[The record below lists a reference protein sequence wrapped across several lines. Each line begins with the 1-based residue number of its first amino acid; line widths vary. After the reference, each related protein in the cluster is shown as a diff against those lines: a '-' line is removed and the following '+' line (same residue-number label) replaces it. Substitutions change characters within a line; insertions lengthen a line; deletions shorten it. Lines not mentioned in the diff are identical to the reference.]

1 MANLWVATWANYDVG
16 SPMTAATE
24 DLRSA
29 VRRAAKAANQRL
41 VRLERAGFTGQAYKM
56 AMKDLHGRR
65 RYYEN
70 TAKLT
75 TAQLRHEY
83 AMLRDFISAKTSTVQ
98 GVNAVN
104 YKRYIKAV
112 ERGYDGSEEE
122 FYDLVD
128 KYFSDEVEELYSS
141 DIIYAAV
148 TEGNTDVIDRV
159 IARHRAGEKITK
171 GKALLEY
178 MRAARARK
186 GS

>member
-70 TAKLT
+70 AAKLT

-83 AMLRDFISAKTSTVQ
+83 AILRDFISAKTSTVQ
-98 GVNAVN
+98 GANATN
-104 YKRYIKAV
+104 RKRYQTALD
-112 ERGYDGSEEE
+112 RGFDGTEEE
-122 FYDLVD
+122 FYDLID
-128 KYFSDEVEELYSS
+128 LYFGKEAEELYSS
-141 DIIYAAV
+141 DIIYLAV
-148 TEGNTDVIDRV
+148 LTGRTSVIDQV
-159 IARHRAGEKITK
+159 IERQKAGDRMTR
-171 GKALLEY
+171 GGVLLEY
-178 MRAARARK
+178 LRAARKK

>member
-70 TAKLT
+70 AAKLT

-83 AMLRDFISAKTSTVQ
+83 AILRDFISAKTSTVQ
-98 GVNAVN
+98 GANATN
-104 YKRYIKAV
+104 RKRYQTALD
-112 ERGYDGSEEE
+112 RGFDGTEEE
-122 FYDLVD
+122 FYDLID
-128 KYFSDEVEELYSS
+128 LYFGKEAEELYSS
-141 DIIYAAV
+141 DIIR
-148 TEGNTDVIDRV
+148 GFGWNIN
-159 IARHRAGEKITK
+159 IK
-171 GKALLEY
+171 
-178 MRAARARK
+178 
-186 GS
+186 

>member
-1 MANLWVATWANYDVG
+1 MANLWVSTWANYDVG
-16 SPMTAATE
+16 SPMTAATD

-41 VRLERAGFTGQAYKM
+41 LRLERAGFTGQAYKM

-83 AMLRDFISAKTSTVQ
+83 AILRDFISAKTSTVQ
-98 GVNAVN
+98 GVNSIN

-112 ERGYDGSEEE
+112 EKGYDGTEEE

-128 KYFSDEVEELYSS
+128 KYFADEVEELFSS
-141 DIIYAAV
+141 EIIYAAV
-148 TEGNTDVIDRV
+148 TEGNTDMIDRV
-159 IARHRAGEKITK
+159 IARYRAGEKITK
-171 GKALLEY
+171 GEALLEY
-178 MRAARARK
+178 MRAAKSRK

>member
-56 AMKDLHGRR
+56 AMNDLRGRR

-70 TAKLT
+70 AAKLT

-83 AMLRDFISAKTSTVQ
+83 AILRDFISAKTSTVQ
-98 GVNAVN
+98 GANATN
-104 YKRYIKAV
+104 RKRYQTALD
-112 ERGYDGSEEE
+112 RGFDGTEEE
-122 FYDLVD
+122 FYNLIDQ
-128 KYFSDEVEELYSS
+128 YFGKEAEELYSS
-141 DIIYAAV
+141 DIIYLSIL
-148 TEGNTDVIDRV
+148 TGRTSVIDQV
-159 IARHRAGEKITK
+159 IERQKAGDRMTR
-171 GKALLEY
+171 GGALLKY
-178 MRAARARK
+178 LRAARK

>member
-70 TAKLT
+70 AAKLT

-83 AMLRDFISAKTSTVQ
+83 AILRDFISSKTSTVQ
-98 GVNAVN
+98 GANAIN
-104 YKRYIKAV
+104 RKRYQTALD
-112 ERGYDGSEEE
+112 RGFDGTEEE
-122 FYDLVD
+122 FYNLIDR
-128 KYFSDEVEELYSS
+128 YFGKEAEELYSS
-141 DIIYAAV
+141 DIIYLAV
-148 TEGNTDVIDRV
+148 LTGRTSVIDQV
-159 IARHRAGEKITK
+159 IERQKAGDRMTR
-171 GKALLEY
+171 GGALLDY
-178 MRAARARK
+178 LRAARKK